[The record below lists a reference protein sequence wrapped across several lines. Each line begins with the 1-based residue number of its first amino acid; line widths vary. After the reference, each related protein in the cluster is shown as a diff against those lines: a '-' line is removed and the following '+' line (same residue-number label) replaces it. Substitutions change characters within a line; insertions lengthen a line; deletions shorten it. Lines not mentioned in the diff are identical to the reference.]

1 MATGTSAGAQAPS
14 GGSGSETVPTGID
27 ALDAFLRGGLPKG
40 FLTLLLAPSGS
51 GAEIFAKQFACS
63 APGKRAVYVT
73 TDESADDVKAAARNA
88 GWDASAVQVV
98 DLQTDF
104 ADRMM
109 DAQQAARDSG
119 GAATPRRRRFD
130 PRDLVEGTHSRDLLG
145 RGGADGTMSSRAP
158 SYVERLLE
166 PFTRLRAPDRMVVH
180 SLDFFLNLH
189 TIEEVVA
196 AVTALKASNAR
207 SGGLLLL
214 VLAKG
219 AHGPQVER
227 RLELL
232 ADCLIELEVTRK
244 GTTFERFF
252 MVRKVR
258 NRSHG
263 IGVSTYE
270 VTAQGLVLETL
281 ERIV

>member
-1 MATGTSAGAQAPS
+1 MASAPAAPNPAPNPA
-14 GGSGSETVPTGID
+14 GETVATGID
-27 ALDAFLRGGLPKG
+27 ALDTFLRGGLPRG
-40 FLTLLLAPSGS
+40 FLTLMLAPAGS
-51 GAEIFAKQFACS
+51 GAEIFAKQFAGG
-63 APGKRAVYVT
+63 APGRHSVYVT
-73 TDESADDVKAAARNA
+73 TDESADEVQAAAKA
-88 GWDASAVQVV
+88 GGWDFSGVQLV

-109 DAQQAARDSG
+109 DAQQAARDG
-119 GAATPRRRRFD
+119 GPARRRFD
-130 PRDLVEGTHSRDLLG
+130 ARELVEGTHSRDLLG
-145 RGGADGTMSSRAP
+145 RAGTAPAPGSRGN
-158 SYVERLLE
+158 YLERLLE
-166 PFTRLRAPDRMVVH
+166 PFTRARAPDRMVVH

-189 TIEEVVA
+189 TIEEVVS

-219 AHGPQVER
+219 AHGATVER

-252 MVRKVR
+252 MVRKVK

-270 VTAQGLVLETL
+270 VTPAGLLLETL

>member
-1 MATGTSAGAQAPS
+1 MASPPATPGPAPAAG
-14 GGSGSETVPTGID
+14 ETVPTGID
-27 ALDAFLRGGLPKG
+27 ALDTFLRGGLPKG
-40 FLTLLLAPSGS
+40 FLTLMLAPAGS
-51 GAEIFAKQFACS
+51 GAEIFAKQFAGG
-63 APGKRAVYVT
+63 APGHRSVYVT
-73 TDESADDVKAAARNA
+73 TDESADEVQAAARA
-88 GWDASAVQVV
+88 GGWDFAGVQVL

-109 DAQQAARDSG
+109 DAQQAARDG
-119 GAATPRRRRFD
+119 QGTARRRFD
-130 PRDLVEGTHSRDLLG
+130 ARELVEGTHSRDLLG
-145 RGGADGTMSSRAP
+145 RAGTAPAPGSRP
-158 SYVERLLE
+158 SYLERLLE

-189 TIEEVVA
+189 TLEQVVS

-207 SGGLLLL
+207 TGGLLLV

-219 AHGPQVER
+219 AHGATVER

-252 MVRKVR
+252 MVRKVK

-270 VTAQGLVLETL
+270 VTPAGLLLETL